1 MEGTR
6 ITSSNDPENIFNS
19 DPPPK
24 EKKKKSIFEF
34 AVQKDTENKQR
45 HVAREA
51 LKIEQSK
58 EEPEPTPET
67 SEESVE
73 QHMSE
78 EEKQYAAQVLRRES
92 RIKRA
97 EINIDESS
105 NPETAAG
112 ELLVEEWDDRI
123 ESGQDFSVAYEGL
136 LTERDI
142 PEIEPIDSSEKP
154 IELPVPDPT
163 AHEFPLY
170 NENTLTIPHEQH
182 EQPVETTEDTKP
194 VQYAES
200 TQTLEAPEVAPI
212 NPRQVESVPET
223 DLEEA
228 VDSNE
233 PKPVT
238 APRPKTETK
247 VEKKVETK
255 AQAESPRTPT
265 FNSLVGN
272 FLGRRGQ
279 AKVEQKLLPVQRNL
293 EKEVSDLQSELNDK
307 EAIIRAS
314 AAEHIRTKG
323 DEALE
328 PLRQQSVK
336 ERVAIAE
343 SMQEDPLNNME
354 SFTAAAEARMSGP
367 GAHELHV
374 NGAGEH
380 IGQVI
385 VHAEQSTRERQI
397 AEAKIKDA
405 VKLPENKRVEQL
417 SRQELIEV
425 SGDIEVEGTTLRK
438 IYETHLIGEKALR
451 RLVAEHMNG
460 GNVGRALQREIV
472 EHEID
477 FERDPAMRDM
487 DMTDSE
493 GEEGEAA
500 KTDTAPGRESLN
512 QLLEKASAHITEADD
527 PLSHYSQKHVEQEK
541 ELPAV
546 TQTTQKKRKKAD
558 VIMGSTILA
567 LIVAIIIMYL
577 WRN

>member
-1 MEGTR
+1 MEGAH

-34 AVQKDTENKQR
+34 AVQKDTEDKQR
-45 HVAREA
+45 HVAQEA

-58 EEPEPTPET
+58 EETEPTPEA

-73 QHMSE
+73 QHMTE
-78 EEKQYAAQVLRRES
+78 EERQYAAQVLRRES
-92 RIKRA
+92 RVKRA
-97 EINIDESS
+97 ELDTSESS
-105 NPETAAG
+105 TPETAAG

-123 ESGQDFSVAYEGL
+123 EGGQDFNAAFEDL
-136 LTERDI
+136 LSGHDI
-142 PEIEPIDSSEKP
+142 PEIEPVDMSEKLA
-154 IELPVPDPT
+154 EAPVPDPT
-163 AHEFPLY
+163 AHEFPLHD
-170 NENTLTIPHEQH
+170 EDTLTISH
-182 EQPVETTEDTKP
+182 EQPVEAATDTEPAHYDEDIPAPEAVPIDPNKVESFTEPNVEEVADAYSPGPQPRP
-194 VQYAES
+194 VQ
-200 TQTLEAPEVAPI
+200 VA
-212 NPRQVESVPET
+212 
-223 DLEEA
+223 
-228 VDSNE
+228 E
-233 PKPVT
+233 PKP
-238 APRPKTETK
+238 
-247 VEKKVETK
+247 KVETK
-255 AQAESPRTPT
+255 VKQPESPRTPT

-272 FLGRRGQ
+272 FLGQRRGRE
-279 AKVEQKLLPVQRNL
+279 KTEQKLLPVQRNL
-293 EKEVSDLQSELNDK
+293 EKEVSDLQSELSSK

-314 AAEHIRTKG
+314 AAEHIKTKG
-323 DEALE
+323 PEVLE
-328 PLRQQSVK
+328 PIRHQSVQ

-343 SMQEDPLNNME
+343 SMQKDPINNIE
-354 SFTAAAEARMSGP
+354 SFTAAAESRMSGP
-367 GAHELHV
+367 GAHELHI

-385 VHAEQSTRERQI
+385 VQAEQNIRERPSVEPRI
-397 AEAKIKDA
+397 RET
-405 VKLPENKRVEQL
+405 VKLPENKRVDQL

-425 SGDIEVEGTTLRK
+425 SGDIEIEGTTLRK

-451 RLVAEHMNG
+451 RLVTEHMNG
-460 GNVGRALQREIV
+460 GNVARALQREIV

-487 DMTDSE
+487 DLSDSE

-512 QLLEKASAHITEADD
+512 QLLENASAHITEADD
-527 PLSHYSQKHVEQEK
+527 PLAHYSQQRNEPEK

-546 TQTTQKKRKKAD
+546 TQTTQKKRRKAD

-567 LIVAIIIMYL
+567 LVVAIVVLYL